1 MNDKIRELLIQIT
14 ALEDE
19 IEEVLRKQQEQ
30 VVVYLKDGRIRI
42 REELNQAHDALKQ
55 NVWRWMLDSRPRNLI
70 SAPFIYGMII
80 PFIIMDLCL
89 TIYQWICFPLY
100 RIGRVRRAGYIHL
113 DRHRLHYLNS
123 IEKVNCLYCGYA
135 NGLLAYAREIA
146 ARTELY
152 WCPVKHAGR
161 IRDRH
166 SRYHDFLDY
175 GDGTNFHERVAA
187 IRQHLSTASRPGGH
201 S

>member
-1 MNDKIRELLIQIT
+1 MNEKIRELLIQIT
-14 ALEDE
+14 GLEDE
-19 IEEVLRKQQEQ
+19 IEELLRRQRQQVLI
-30 VVVYLKDGRIRI
+30 YLKDGSYRI
-42 REELNQAHDALKQ
+42 REELDQAHRRLKQ
-55 NVWRWMLDSRPRNLI
+55 ETWRWILDSKPRNLI
-70 SAPFIYGMII
+70 TAPIIYGMVL
-80 PFIIMDLCL
+80 PFVILDLCL
-89 TIYQWICFPLY
+89 TAYQWICFPLY
-100 RIGRVRRAGYIHL
+100 GIGRVRRGSYIIM

-123 IEKVNCLYCGYA
+123 IEKFNCLYCGYA

-175 GDGTNFHERVAA
+175 GDGMDFHARLAS
-187 IRQHLSTASRPGGH
+187 IREDLSSGARPEQQ